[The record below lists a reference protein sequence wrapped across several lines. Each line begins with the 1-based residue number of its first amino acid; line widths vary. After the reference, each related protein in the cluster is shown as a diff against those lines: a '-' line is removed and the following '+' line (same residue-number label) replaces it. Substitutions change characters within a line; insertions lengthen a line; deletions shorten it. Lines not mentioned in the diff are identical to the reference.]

1 MMGRGFSEYFD
12 KAEKEYEKIK
22 EQSEDDSELL
32 MEMAQIFLEK
42 KEYQKCIDLSEILL
56 DKFRIYFAWVFML
69 KAYAGLWDGAGVV
82 RCGRRCIEYFPGYA
96 YPYEEMAKVY
106 YDTGH
111 EDEIKRLLDLAEKIK

>member
-42 KEYQKCIDLSEILL
+42 KEYQK
-56 DKFRIYFAWVFML
+56 
-69 KAYAGLWDGAGVV
+69 
-82 RCGRRCIEYFPGYA
+82 
-96 YPYEEMAKVY
+96 
-106 YDTGH
+106 
-111 EDEIKRLLDLAEKIK
+111 